1 MVPLK
6 LTVMM
11 TNLNVTKSIVDAATQ
26 KIEQNIAWKS
36 SASANDIR
44 DWFENRV
51 NPSTATESTPTTTD
65 QPSTVTST
73 STVSTS
79 TTTTT
84 TMTDVPGSAS
94 KLGYASGIFSIVLIV
109 IFGFMKF

>member
-1 MVPLK
+1 
-6 LTVMM
+6 MM

-84 TMTDVPGSAS
+84 TTTTMTNVPGSAS

-109 IFGFMKF
+109 IFGFIKF

>member
-1 MVPLK
+1 
-6 LTVMM
+6 MM

-36 SASANDIR
+36 SASASDIR

-79 TTTTT
+79 TTTT
-84 TMTDVPGSAS
+84 MTDVPGSAS